1 MAASGKRCM
10 PEKPKKILVVE
21 DDKLTQTIIC
31 DILKSAGY
39 QVVTAHDAATTVKMV
54 REEEPDLITLDVV
67 LASNSPSD
75 SMDGFKVAT
84 WLKRLNPEK
93 ETPIIVISGIDPN
106 KIIQGASEVNAYTFL
121 PKPIEKAK
129 LLATVAAALKD

>member
-1 MAASGKRCM
+1 M
-10 PEKPKKILVVE
+10 PEQPKKILVVE
-21 DDKLTQTIIC
+21 DDKFTQTLIC

-39 QVVTAHDAATTVKMV
+39 QVITAQDAATTVKMV
-54 REEEPDLITLDVV
+54 REEAPDLITLDIL
-67 LASNSPSD
+67 LATDSPTD

-93 ETPIIVISGIDPN
+93 ENTIIIISGADPN
-106 KIIQGASEVNAYTFL
+106 KVIQGASDVHAYSFL

-129 LLATVAAALKD
+129 LLATVAAALKR